1 VQTKNQSKNWLDP
14 VFWCPKALTMTVTS
28 LILSQKS
35 KRIDWTFYLYV
46 HHTGLT
52 CAPKFKYMI
61 YIRQKPRNI
70 NFYNLLSVA
79 YTLSHYSKQPP
90 VNVRLTGLMC
100 VPKFEYVM
108 YIRVETEK
116 Y

>member
-1 VQTKNQSKNWLDP
+1 
-14 VFWCPKALTMTVTS
+14 MTVTS

-52 CAPKFKYMI
+52 CAPKFKYMM

-70 NFYNLLSVA
+70 NFYNLPSVA

-90 VNVRLTGLMC
+90 VNVQLTGLMC

>member
-1 VQTKNQSKNWLDP
+1 
-14 VFWCPKALTMTVTS
+14 MTVTS
-28 LILSQKS
+28 LALSKKS
-35 KRIDWTFYLYV
+35 KRLDWTFYPYV

-52 CAPKFKYMI
+52 CAPKFTYMM
-61 YIRQKPRNI
+61 YIRQKLRNI

-79 YTLSHYSKQPP
+79 YTSTHYSKQPP
-90 VNVRLTGLMC
+90 VNVQLTGLMC
-100 VPKFEYVM
+100 VPKCKYVM